1 MKTGVTLTMS
11 RSDSICE
18 VKAAYLLGSE
28 HVSEHRKQTPVT
40 DAETHAV
47 LSQHLKFTQ
56 LVKPQS
62 YLRIYEF
69 TQAASMPP
77 LTLRRALT

>member
-1 MKTGVTLTMS
+1 MMS
-11 RSDSICE
+11 RSHSICE

-28 HVSEHRKQTPVT
+28 HVSERRKQTPVA

-62 YLRIYEF
+62 YSRIYEF
-69 TQAASMPP
+69 TQA

>member
-1 MKTGVTLTMS
+1 MMS
-11 RSDSICE
+11 RSNSICE

-62 YLRIYEF
+62 Y
-69 TQAASMPP
+69 S
-77 LTLRRALT
+77 